1 MPRPSIAIR
10 RATLALL
17 LGIAL
22 PALAQHAGHGTHSPY
37 AGMQERAIKSLSQAD
52 LDELRRGGGWGLALP
67 AELNGYP
74 GPVHLLELKDES
86 PLRTEQVAHFE
97 ERVER
102 MRTAAIPAGQA
113 LIDAEK
119 AIERAFAEG
128 RIEDVSLRHLIADAE
143 AARAELRFIHLSEHV
158 RSVGTLEPMQ
168 IERYQVLRGYA
179 ADPCSAVPDGHNPEM
194 YRRHMGCK

>member
-1 MPRPSIAIR
+1 MPKLSLPIC
-10 RATLALL
+10 LAALTLL
-17 LGIAL
+17 LNVSA
-22 PALAQHAGHGTHSPY
+22 AHAQHAGHGAHSPY

-74 GPVHLLELKDES
+74 GPVHLLELKDEI
-86 PLRTEQVAHFE
+86 PLRAEQVAHFE

-102 MRTAAIPAGQA
+102 MRAAAIPAGQA
-113 LIDAEK
+113 LINAEK

-128 RIEDVSLRHLIADAE
+128 RIDDVSLRHLLADAE

-158 RSVGTLEPMQ
+158 RSVDTLEPTQ
-168 IERYQVLRGYA
+168 IERYQVLRGYM
-179 ADPCSAVPDGHNPEM
+179 ADPCSTVPAGHNPEM